1 MSSNSWVT
9 QSCGPEGSLVKETSP
24 SPVSLVLPLQP
35 CPLYLSQSSIL
46 GYVGGDMHNEVPK
59 PLT

>member
-1 MSSNSWVT
+1 MSSN
-9 QSCGPEGSLVKETSP
+9 SCGPEGSLVKETSP